1 MNINEL
7 AQEEA
12 TNTILSDFGGLEW
25 DEVIAQLEDGV
36 IPDEVQVWSVFE
48 DYDAQN
54 LLEVWDGFR
63 AQFERFAKELTLK
76 TGKK

>member
-1 MNINEL
+1 MNIENK

-25 DEVIAQLEDGV
+25 EEIIARLEDGE
-36 IPDEVQVWSVFE
+36 IPDEVSVWSVFE

-54 LLEVWDGFR
+54 LLEIWDGFR
-63 AQFERFAKELTLK
+63 AQFERYGKEIINGVK
-76 TGKK
+76 

>member
-1 MNINEL
+1 MNIENK

-25 DEVIAQLEDGV
+25 EEIIARLEDGE
-36 IPDEVQVWSVFE
+36 IPDEVSVWSVFE

-54 LLEVWDGFR
+54 LLEIWDGFR
-63 AQFERFAKELTLK
+63 AQFERYGKEIISGVK
-76 TGKK
+76 